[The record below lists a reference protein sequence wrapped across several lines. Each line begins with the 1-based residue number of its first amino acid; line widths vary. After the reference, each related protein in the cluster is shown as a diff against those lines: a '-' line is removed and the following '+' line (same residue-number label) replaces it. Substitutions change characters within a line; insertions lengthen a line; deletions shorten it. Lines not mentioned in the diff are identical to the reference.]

1 MCPSTPAAAW
11 VRRVAVLVTVI
22 VAAER
27 LRALLRAPPTDFD
40 DAYMFLRYAHNLI
53 AGFGLRWNRGEPP
66 VYGAT
71 SLPHVAVVAF
81 FRALSARLSDAAA
94 LQLAS
99 GVAAAALLIALALTS
114 ARFARQ
120 PALRGQP
127 WVWAAL
133 LLPLLAYSEPFRFHA
148 HTGMDT
154 MLAALANTVLVYAAL
169 ALAEAPDGR
178 RALAAAVAAVAA
190 YLAYLVRPDN
200 LVYAALVPALC
211 LLLDGPAG
219 RRTRALIVFAAALLS
234 LVSVDLVV
242 KQRLLGSALPLG
254 AYAKRPWHYAGFVG
268 EFTWNPFWFLR
279 VFLGALWPMLAAL
292 VLCAGRRSGRLVAAL
307 LLPAGLGLAAFFG
320 VNQIMGHLGRFLFP
334 ALPFFVVSAALAVD
348 RALPPPLHAL
358 GRAPALAPASP
369 SRAVLLTA
377 RLGAAVALLLGGG
390 WALNRAGARYDA
402 RAATQALASLGG
414 FTVAAREPPPELDS
428 WRSSEE
434 MAVFARAAPAG
445 ARFAMSEHGLVGAR
459 APDAVIID
467 LLGLHDPVFARAPF
481 RAAELW
487 RRDPDVIWM
496 PHPDHTQMVRD
507 ILDSDELWTRYDFY
521 PDLFSYGVAV
531 RREGDGPRAAALASI
546 WRARCAASYPGL
558 ALDAYRARRAGA
570 P

>member
-1 MCPSTPAAAW
+1 M
-11 VRRVAVLVTVI
+11 LVTVI

-27 LRALLRAPPTDFD
+27 LRALVRAPPTDFD

-71 SLPHVAVVAF
+71 SLPHVAVVAGI
-81 FRALSARLSDAAA
+81 RALTARLSDAAV

-99 GVAAAALLIALALTS
+99 GVAAALLLVALALTS
-114 ARFARQ
+114 ARFARH

-127 WVWAAL
+127 WLWAAL
-133 LLPLLAYSEPFRFHA
+133 LLPLVATCQPFHFHA

-169 ALAEAPDGR
+169 ALAEAPGR
-178 RALAAAVAAVAA
+178 RLALAAAVAA

-200 LVYAALVPALC
+200 AVYAALVPVLC
-211 LLLDGPAG
+211 VLLDAPAG
-219 RRTRALIVFAAALLS
+219 RRARSVMEFAAALLL
-234 LVSVDLVV
+234 LVSVDLLV
-242 KQRLLGSALPLG
+242 KQRLLGSPLPLG
-254 AYAKRPWHYAGFVG
+254 AYAKRPWHYAGFAG
-268 EFTWNPFWFLR
+268 EYTWNPFWFLR
-279 VFLGALWPMLAAL
+279 VFLGGVWPVLAAL
-292 VLCAGRRSGRLVAAL
+292 VLCAGRRSGRVVAAL
-307 LLPAGLGLAAFFG
+307 LLPAGLGLATFFG
-320 VNQIMGHLGRFLFP
+320 VNQIMGHLGRFFFP
-334 ALPFFVVSAALAVD
+334 ALPLLVVSAALAVD
-348 RALPPPLHAL
+348 RALTPRAA
-358 GRAPALAPASP
+358 APAAALAFPP
-369 SRAVLLTA
+369 RAVLLFA
-377 RLGAAVALLLGGG
+377 RLAAAAVLLLGGG
-390 WALNRAGARYDA
+390 WALTRAGARYDA

-414 FTVAAREPPPELDS
+414 FVVAAREPPPELDS

-434 MAVFARAAPAG
+434 MASFAREAPAG
-445 ARFAMSEHGLVGAR
+445 ARFAMSEHGLPGAR

-467 LLGLHDPVFARAPF
+467 VLGLHDPVFARGPF
-481 RAAELW
+481 RIAELW

-507 ILDSDELWTRYDFY
+507 ILDSDELWARYDFY

-531 RREGDGPRAAALASI
+531 RRAGDGPRAAALAAL
-546 WRARCAASYPGL
+546 WRARCAVSYPGL
-558 ALDAYRARRAGA
+558 ALDAYRARRAGG